1 VTAPRPSV
9 VVTRRLPAPV
19 EEQLAQEFDAR
30 LNRDDHP
37 LSVAELQDALGTADA
52 LLPTV
57 TDRLNGDVL
66 SVEPLR
72 VRIIANYGVGFN
84 HIDVTAAKRRGLVV
98 TNTPDVLTDDT
109 ADDAVMLMLMV
120 ARRAGEGER
129 YVRAG
134 RWTGWGPTHLL
145 GTKVSGKTLGV
156 IGMGRIGRAVAR
168 RAHHGFGMRVIFHDP
183 FPPPADVVAELGA
196 ERRSTIEAV
205 LREADFVSLHSPATP
220 ETHHLIN
227 AERLALMKPGAFLIN
242 TARGDIVDEAAL
254 VDALKRRIIAGAAL
268 DVFEREPQVSPDL
281 LTMENVVLLP
291 HLGSA
296 TQETRVAMG
305 LRALENLKAF
315 FAGIPPR
322 DRVV

>member
-1 VTAPRPSV
+1 
-9 VVTRRLPAPV
+9 
-19 EEQLAQEFDAR
+19 
-30 LNRDDHP
+30 
-37 LSVAELQDALGTADA
+37 
-52 LLPTV
+52 
-57 TDRLNGDVL
+57 
-66 SVEPLR
+66 
-72 VRIIANYGVGFN
+72 
-84 HIDVTAAKRRGLVV
+84 
-98 TNTPDVLTDDT
+98 
-109 ADDAVMLMLMV
+109 M
-120 ARRAGEGER
+120 
-129 YVRAG
+129 
-134 RWTGWGPTHLL
+134 GPTHLL

-220 ETHHLIN
+220 ETRHLIN

-242 TARGDIVDEAAL
+242 TARGDIVDEATL